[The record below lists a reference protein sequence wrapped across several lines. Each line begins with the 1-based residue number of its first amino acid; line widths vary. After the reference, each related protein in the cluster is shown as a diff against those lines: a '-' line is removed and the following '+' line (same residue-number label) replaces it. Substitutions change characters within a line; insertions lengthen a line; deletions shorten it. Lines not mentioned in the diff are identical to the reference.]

1 MKREATSSGL
11 EARSSVEDR
20 EARQTQRQRTEREKK
35 KQRKHTPQGR
45 ERETK
50 RETEKRRERERER
63 ERERTEMEVFKFW
76 LLVVLL
82 RLSRIHHSII
92 LAGSSTLCVRRSA
105 PAQAGGRCPP
115 DPPRLRRAF
124 LAAAR
129 GLFAAGLPLRLAAL
143 VTNPPPLSLP
153 ARCARSKTD

>member
-50 RETEKRRERERER
+50 RETEKRERER
-63 ERERTEMEVFKFW
+63 ERERTEMEIFKFW

-92 LAGSSTLCVRRSA
+92 LARSSTLCVRRSA

-124 LAAAR
+124 L
-129 GLFAAGLPLRLAAL
+129 PLRGAFL
-143 VTNPPPLSLP
+143 PRGFLSGSL
-153 ARCARSKTD
+153 RS